1 MSASL
6 VELRQHGSEATCAEA
21 TTGTWDRT
29 THRRFSTPVR
39 IESGLVLSPRPGRLR
54 PTLAWAG
61 DGRGCRSRGCHDPR
75 AATLT
80 RVGGER
86 AANAPS
92 REAEIGYGQARPGW
106 KPQLAHIHCDIKRT

>member
-1 MSASL
+1 MSRSGSL
-6 VELRQHGSEATCAEA
+6 
-21 TTGTWDRT
+21 
-29 THRRFSTPVR
+29 
-39 IESGLVLSPRPGRLR
+39 PG
-54 PTLAWAG
+54 PTN
-61 DGRGCRSRGCHDPR
+61 R
-75 AATLT
+75 LT